1 MEIRGVLFD
10 MDGVLVDSEEYIN
23 QAAITMFKEKGLVVK
38 PEDFLPFVG
47 AGEDRY
53 LGGVAEKYN
62 FPIDIEKDKARTYKI
77 YEKIVKDELHPLKG
91 VLAFIEKCKK
101 RNLKLAVATSADK
114 TKMEINLR
122 ESGIDPNNFQALING
137 NHVQNKKP
145 DPEIYLLAAEKIDI
159 LPENCLVV
167 EDAVNGVEAAKRAG
181 AKCLALTTS
190 FNKRELSDADWIA
203 ADLSDAP
210 DESIEW

>member
-1 MEIRGVLFD
+1 MKIKGVLFD

-23 QAAITMFKEKGLVVK
+23 QAAIAMFKEKGLTVK

-62 FPIDIEKDKARTYKI
+62 FPFELEKDKARTYQI
-77 YEKIVKDELHPLKG
+77 YGNIVKDKLHPLKG
-91 VLAFIEKCKK
+91 VLTFIEKCKQ
-101 RNLKLAVATSADK
+101 RGLKLAVATSADK
-114 TKMEINLR
+114 TKMEINLK
-122 ESGIDPNNFQALING
+122 ESGIDRNNFDALING
-137 NHVQNKKP
+137 NDVEKKKP
-145 DPEIYLLAAEKIDI
+145 DPEIYLLAANKIDV
-159 LPENCLVV
+159 PAENCLVV

-190 FNKRELSDADWIA
+190 FSEKELSDAEWIA
-203 ADLSDAP
+203 ADLSAAP
-210 DESIEW
+210 VASIEW